1 MDLRAQNGGFAPTLK
16 RTRGA
21 DGYRQSHGRVRATFP
36 HYRVP
41 NPKGARSSTLW
52 IQARYV
58 KLAGRRTFGV
68 GKA

>member
-1 MDLRAQNGGFAPTLK
+1 MVPFHGIVEGNAVQNLAQ
-16 RTRGA
+16 
-21 DGYRQSHGRVRATFP
+21 DRVRATFP